1 MIQRS
6 SQTTHKLLQDE
17 SRSGSVVRGSTLGN
31 KVSIAHC
38 VLGRH
43 SSGALASIYEH
54 ALEPCRKGAQRG
66 GSWRLITQ
74 SKNTYQL
81 SPVWRIHSDSKGH
94 SGLGRVHL
102 AIRMESVRNV
112 RLEEGR
118 GVQSVGRHR
127 DLVAFDSFPI
137 ARMEYCV
144 KDQQISGKHPLRR
157 HGRQRW
163 SVSPLST
170 LSLSHS
176 FYRLHFLHYTE
187 SITRIPLL

>member
-6 SQTTHKLLQDE
+6 SETTHKLLQDE

-54 ALEPCRKGAQRG
+54 ALEPCGKGAQRG
-66 GSWRLITQ
+66 SSWRLITQ
-74 SKNTYQL
+74 GKNTYQL
-81 SPVWRIHSDSKGH
+81 SPVWRIHSDSRGH
-94 SGLGRVHL
+94 SSLGRVHL
-102 AIRMESVRNV
+102 AIRMESVRAV
-112 RLEEGR
+112 RLEEVR

-137 ARMEYCV
+137 AEMGSWSS
-144 KDQQISGKHPLRR
+144 DQQISGKHPLRR

-170 LSLSHS
+170 LSLPHP
-176 FYRLHFLHYTE
+176 FYRLHTIHYTE
-187 SITRIPLL
+187 CIARIPLL